1 MSATSETLQD
11 QDAVNSAVASFSGQ
25 QHHPVVRCDVKIGW
39 ITNFHLPSFAISW
52 DLVMSIPLLHPLT
65 VGIRAIYCWFVSS
78 TFPEVDEI
86 SLPSLWS
93 EQGSRPEILEAV
105 QQWTREGSSS
115 YRQQASWLSLH
126 ITQNMPNIYHIYISS
141 EACHE
146 INSWILSWAFVSR
159 SGRPPYQFVQAMP
172 IGESGFE
179 QDGGCVQFFVLKM
192 MMYQVPITSRW
203 IKWLL
208 YRHPD
213 TSTSPFGILMSSF
226 FANLWRGLHD
236 FQLLQ
241 GS

>member
-1 MSATSETLQD
+1 MRSACQAFGLSRGPVQRFLKQCNNGHGKEAPAIDNKHHGFPCTSHRICQ
-11 QDAVNSAVASFSGQ
+11 
-25 QHHPVVRCDVKIGW
+25 
-39 ITNFHLPSFAISW
+39 IS
-52 DLVMSIPLLHPLT
+52 I
-65 VGIRAIYCWFVSS
+65 IY
-78 TFPEVDEI
+78 
-86 SLPSLWS
+86 
-93 EQGSRPEILEAV
+93 
-105 QQWTREGSSS
+105 
-115 YRQQASWLSLH
+115 
-126 ITQNMPNIYHIYISS
+126 IYISS

>member
-1 MSATSETLQD
+1 MHVFWLLLLLLTWLAVGLGIFSMSATSETLQD

-126 ITQNMPNIYHIYISS
+126 ITQNMPNIYHIYIYFLKHAMRLILESCLEPLLAEVVGLPIS
-141 EACHE
+141 LCKPCPLGRVVSNRMVDAC
-146 INSWILSWAFVSR
+146 NFSYWRWWCTRYQSR
-159 SGRPPYQFVQAMP
+159 
-172 IGESGFE
+172 
-179 QDGGCVQFFVLKM
+179 QDG
-192 MMYQVPITSRW
+192 
-203 IKWLL
+203 
-208 YRHPD
+208 
-213 TSTSPFGILMSSF
+213 
-226 FANLWRGLHD
+226 
-236 FQLLQ
+236 
-241 GS
+241 